1 MLGSVVED
9 YLKGIYKLQQE
20 HGRVPT
26 SAVAQRV
33 GVTDASATN
42 MIKRLAE
49 LGLARHHP
57 YRGVEL
63 SQAGEK
69 VALEVIRHH
78 RLIELYLK
86 EALGYPWDQ
95 VDAEAERLEHHIS
108 EEFEDRIDAA
118 LGHPTVDPH
127 GDPIPSKDGTVDDE
141 YLPRLTDL
149 QPGERAVIRRV
160 SDRDAERLRYLA
172 QLGLYPGVEIYLRE
186 RAPFNG
192 PLFVRVGD
200 TEHVLGHD
208 LAATIGVEQRRDA
221 EPAPPER

>member
-1 MLGSVVED
+1 VLGQAVED
-9 YLKGIYKLQQE
+9 YVKSIYKLQQE

-26 SAVAQRV
+26 SAVAQRMNV
-33 GVTDASATN
+33 SDASATN

-63 SQAGEK
+63 SEAGMK

-86 EALGYPWDQ
+86 EALGYTWDQ
-95 VDAEAERLEHHIS
+95 VDAEAEHLEHHIS

-118 LGHPTVDPH
+118 LGFPTVDPH
-127 GDPIPSKDGTVDDE
+127 GDPIPAKDGTVDHARF
-141 YLPRLTDL
+141 PRLTDL
-149 QPGERAVIRRV
+149 APGVPAIVRRV
-160 SDRDAERLRYLA
+160 SDRDAEVLRYLA
-172 QLGLYPGVEIYLRE
+172 QLGLYPGVRVVVRE
-186 RAPFNG
+186 RAPFDG

-200 TEHVLGHD
+200 TEHVIGHN
-208 LAATIGVEQRRDA
+208 LAATIGVEVA
-221 EPAPPER
+221 SPTE